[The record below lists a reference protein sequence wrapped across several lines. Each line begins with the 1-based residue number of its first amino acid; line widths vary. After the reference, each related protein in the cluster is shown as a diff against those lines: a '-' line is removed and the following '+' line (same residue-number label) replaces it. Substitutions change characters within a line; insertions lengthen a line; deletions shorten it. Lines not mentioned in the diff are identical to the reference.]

1 MLQFELRLHTEFK
14 QRAFYQLMKYLISS
28 LMMSKYLGS
37 AVLKDKHMNTGWLYW
52 SHIRN
57 PFYTYFITGLLISK
71 YLQNIVREDKQNIRY
86 VKDFF
91 KAGDSKSPK
100 EIFEGIG

>member
-1 MLQFELRLHTEFK
+1 
-14 QRAFYQLMKYLISS
+14 
-28 LMMSKYLGS
+28 MSKYLGN

-57 PFYTYFITGLLISK
+57 PFYTYSYATGLLISK
-71 YLQNIVREDKQNIRY
+71 YLQNIVRENKQNIKY

-100 EIFEGIG
+100 EIFKDIGIDISQKEFWEKGILTIEDKLKYLEEQF